1 MNAAA
6 KQGWPEVI
14 LGEGIAFNEARNSW
28 ICRSPVLIRNGSF
41 AWYLF
46 HLEGETY
53 CFRVMSPSMPAV
65 EFVHFEPA
73 HDIRPVVQLAIA
85 DAFSAYGFFGLPD
98 HEMIKFD
105 PVFLGNGG

>member
-1 MNAAA
+1 
-6 KQGWPEVI
+6 
-14 LGEGIAFNEARNSW
+14 
-28 ICRSPVLIRNGSF
+28 
-41 AWYLF
+41 
-46 HLEGETY
+46 
-53 CFRVMSPSMPAV
+53 MPAV